1 METKPLI
8 DADATI
14 NASKIGG
21 YQRSVLILGGL
32 VLFTDGFKAQDI
44 GYLGPAIRD
53 SWDLSQSMWGYI
65 TSAGILG
72 LLVGYFLLAPLA
84 GRFGQKRVCVISVG
98 AYGTMS
104 LLAALAQDASQL
116 LVLRFLTGLA
126 LASAL
131 PAAVALVGEFA
142 PMRRRSSFITFAF
155 GGFSLGQLSA
165 GAASALLLDD
175 YSWRA
180 VFSFGGAFA
189 LCLVPALIL
198 WMPESLEYLVNRGN
212 RPEHAAKLLARAVPA
227 ARVPHGARIVAGERG
242 SQRVSVRELFQNG
255 RLLGT
260 LLIWAGMTMN
270 LIPNYFFGSWLT
282 NMLVDSGFSQEVAI
296 YTKMLNDG
304 AGILA
309 AFLVGPLMDRFG
321 PYRVLTAVFLVGGA
335 SVALTG
341 SALAYAAVAP
351 LMIMC
356 VFVGICTSSIQKGS
370 NALACF
376 FYPTAVRSTAMAMAL
391 GVGRISA
398 FLAPAAAGI
407 MLDNG
412 WTPVQLIYMA
422 SVPML
427 FGAMAL
433 YTMYLIYGTRASADV
448 LAAAPARAAAE

>member
-53 SWDLSQSMWGYI
+53 SWHLSQSMWGYI
-65 TSAGILG
+65 TSAGIFG

-175 YSWRA
+175 FSWRA
-180 VFSFGGAFA
+180 VFGFGGVFA

-198 WMPESLEYLVNRGN
+198 WMPESLEYLVNRGK
-212 RPEHAAKLLARAVPA
+212 RPEHAAKLLARAVPE
-227 ARVPHGARIVAGERG
+227 ARVPRDARIVAGERG

-260 LLIWAGMTMN
+260 LLIWTGMTMN

-304 AGILA
+304 SGILA

-341 SALAYAAVAP
+341 SALAYAAIAP

-398 FLAPAAAGI
+398 FLAPAAAGV
-407 MLDNG
+407 MLDRG

-433 YTMYLIYGTRASADV
+433 YTMYLAYGAR
-448 LAAAPARAAAE
+448 AAPDTLATTPTRAAAE